1 MSSLTHCD
9 TDTLGR
15 LGENILM
22 FHELRAAPSGISGNP
37 TMSKE
42 RTNEP
47 IRKEGRA
54 KGIITQKM
62 VTFRCDVENL
72 DWLEHQANKGRYLN
86 ELIAADRAARS
97 MNS

>member
-1 MSSLTHCD
+1 MNL
-9 TDTLGR
+9 R
-15 LGENILM
+15 INIK
-22 FHELRAAPSGISGNP
+22 LRAAPSGIPGH
-37 TMSKE
+37 TIMSKE
-42 RTNEP
+42 PAKEP

>member
-1 MSSLTHCD
+1 
-9 TDTLGR
+9 
-15 LGENILM
+15 
-22 FHELRAAPSGISGNP
+22 
-37 TMSKE
+37 MSKE
-42 RTNEP
+42 QAKEP

-72 DWLEHQANKGRYLN
+72 DWLDHQANKGRYLN
-86 ELIAADRAARS
+86 DLIAADRAALS